1 MLELLIAIPS
11 SIFHFIIFVKVKKDL
26 YIIAGC
32 NGAGKT
38 TASFTIL
45 PEILNCKEFVN
56 ADEIA
61 KGLSP
66 FQPEKVSIEAGR
78 IMLQRINELLNSEE
92 NFAFETTL
100 ATKSYRSKIFLAKKK
115 GYTVTL
121 LFFWL
126 RNIDLAIERVRTRV
140 IEGGHYIE
148 SEIIRRRYINGIKNL
163 FEIYLPIA
171 DEIMIFDNSEGKHDL
186 IAEKTIQSE
195 LEVLNKVKFNQLK
208 SYYEKGA

>member
-1 MLELLIAIPS
+1 MND
-11 SIFHFIIFVKVKKDL
+11 KKL

-45 PEILNCKEFVN
+45 PDMLDCKEFVN

-66 FQPEKVSIEAGR
+66 FQPERVSFEAGR
-78 IMLQRINELLNSEE
+78 IMLGRINELLAEKES
-92 NFAFETTL
+92 FAFETTL
-100 ATKSYRSKIFLAKKK
+100 ATKSYKNKIIAAKQN

-126 RNIDLAIERVRTRV
+126 QTVELARERVRIRV
-140 IEGGHYIE
+140 SEGGHNIE
-148 SEIIRRRYINGIKNL
+148 PETIERRYKKGIKNL
-163 FEIYLPIA
+163 FDIYLPVVDSA
-171 DEIMIFDNSEGKHDL
+171 YIFDNSEGQH
-186 IAEKTIQSE
+186 
-195 LEVLNKVKFNQLK
+195 VLLADTQIDGTLNIVHPEKFNLLK
-208 SYYEKGA
+208 SYYHDNN